1 MKKILSLVLSVLMI
15 LGIIAYAGVALAQSR
30 EGNFRSAAVLEDEDF
45 VHMTPQEQYKYLQT
59 LGSEDEI
66 QQALNLLSAEQL
78 AALEEY
84 RQSVEGSEAPQP
96 GADESVQPSA
106 GETAGVDYSSMSPQ
120 ELYEYLLTLE
130 TDEELDA
137 VLNALTPEQ
146 YNALEAYA
154 LSVAETKQENGPEPA
169 ANYTNAAEFKDPVYV
184 AASMMARQ
192 FAAQSLTASDST
204 EDALVLDKTVS
215 GSNGTYLLDISAYAT
230 GEVHITTGQT
240 PVPADI
246 ILVLDLSL
254 SMNSNIISGY
264 TLGNFS
270 NNSEV
275 YTYYTRTTEPNDV
288 FVKVGD
294 QYYLV
299 TIDRARQ
306 GNRYQY
312 TYRYTVGATTYTQT
326 TDNDASNDTPPLT
339 FYVYSTVT
347 RIAALRSA
355 ANSFIDSIEA
365 KANAGDGVDHRIAV
379 VTYST
384 AASIISGNRNANGAF
399 VSARNN
405 TSGINTLQTAISGM
419 NAVEYTCADLGLQK
433 AIDIFQGNPPG
444 TSGLRNRVVV
454 FFTDGAPADS
464 GDGSFE
470 ADVAN
475 RAIPKAKT
483 LKASTSASPAGY
495 GATVYSIGIFD
506 GANPATAIGSASN
519 ENKFMHFVS
528 SNYPNATSMTSYG
541 TGSNAG
547 YFLSANNTTGLNNI
561 FQSIS
566 ENIETGGTT
575 VTLDETSVI
584 KDVIAPYFQLPA
596 GAVPGD
602 IHLYTSEVDANTGV
616 WKARVPFS
624 GTVAISPDRRTISV
638 SGFDYHDNYYAA
650 IVTNGVV
657 TGYQGKKLI
666 IEIPIQYIQGS
677 CFGGTVPTN
686 QPVSGVYDDDYLV
699 EALPIPKVDIPVQY
713 DFTPLNQSVY
723 ITQAALI
730 NGTFTNATGYVA
742 NGVNNAYV
750 NIVYT
755 VKSPGGTPIG
765 TYTIPAGQTTGTW
778 DISYF
783 ELNGLTAN
791 TVYTVSCTVTPVGV
805 PLDPT
810 KVYPI
815 TVSKTVAVYVWK
827 PEVTWQDSV
836 IYLGETAN
844 YNNNLV
850 SAIWKN
856 VNASAPLPPGI
867 APTLQYQFTPAAAAF
882 HTDTHVS
889 VAVSIGGTNITSNT
903 QFVHQACSVPGCG
916 YNPALGQFMVHI
928 KTCSLTIT
936 KTGAA
941 DPTDTFIFTVT
952 GGGLTLHVSVQ
963 GNGSATIVGL
973 PVGNYT
979 ITEEGAWSW
988 RYTADDAHVTLSA
1001 SQASGNATV
1010 INDET
1015 NDQWLSGDSY
1025 AVNTFPYE
1033 S

>member
-30 EGNFRSAAVLEDEDF
+30 EGNFLSAAVLEDKDF

-84 RQSVEGSEAPQP
+84 RQSVEGQSSEASQTSA
-96 GADESVQPSA
+96 GESVQPS
-106 GETAGVDYSSMSPQ
+106 GSETDGIDYSSMSPQ

-130 TDEELDA
+130 SEEEAEA
-137 VLNALTPEQ
+137 VLSALGPQQ
-146 YNALEAYA
+146 YADLEAYMM
-154 LSVAETKQENGPEPA
+154 SMAETNREDETEQPA
-169 ANYTNAAEFKDPVYV
+169 VNYTDAAPFRDPVDILV
-184 AASMMARQ
+184 PMMARQ
-192 FAAQSLTASDST
+192 FAANALTASEE
-204 EDALVLDKTVS
+204 EDALILDKTVS

-230 GEVHITTGQT
+230 GEVHITTGET

-246 ILVLDLSL
+246 ILVLDVSL
-254 SMNSNIISGY
+254 SMDGDMISGY
-264 TLGNFS
+264 APVTFGT
-270 NNSEV
+270 NSEA
-275 YTYYTRTTEPNDV
+275 YDFTDDL
-288 FVKVGD
+288 FVGVSG
-294 QYYLV
+294 QYYPV
-299 TIDRARQ
+299 TITRVRTSGQ
-306 GNRYQY
+306 R
-312 TYRYTVGATTYTQT
+312 YRYTYSYSIGSTPYTYVSD
-326 TDNDASNDTPPLT
+326 DNASSDPPPST
-339 FYVYSTVT
+339 WSFYEYSTT
-347 RIAALRSA
+347 SRIAALKAA
-355 ANSFIDSIEA
+355 ANNFIDSIES
-365 KANAGDGVDHRIAV
+365 KANSGEGVDHRIAAV
-379 VTYST
+379 SYST

-399 VSARNN
+399 VNVHNN
-405 TSGINTLQTAISGM
+405 TSGINTLQSAINGLDTVS
-419 NAVEYTCADLGLQK
+419 YTRSDLGLQR
-433 AIDIFQGNPPG
+433 AVDIFQNDLPD

-454 FFTDGAPADS
+454 FFTDGAPCSS
-464 GDGSFE
+464 GDGSFQ
-470 ADVAN
+470 AAVAN
-475 RAIPKAKT
+475 PAIASAKT
-483 LKASTSASPAGY
+483 LKASPSASPAGY

-596 GAVPGD
+596 GAVPSD
-602 IHLYTSEVDANTGV
+602 IHLYTSEVDAHTGV

-624 GTVAISPDRRTISV
+624 GTVAISADRRTISV

-650 IVTNGVV
+650 IVTNGVI

-783 ELNGLTAN
+783 ELTGLTAN

-936 KTGAA
+936 KAGAA

-952 GGGLTLHVSVQ
+952 GGGLTLHVSVE

-979 ITEEGAWSW
+979 ITEEGSWSW

-1001 SQASGNATV
+1001 SQASDNATV